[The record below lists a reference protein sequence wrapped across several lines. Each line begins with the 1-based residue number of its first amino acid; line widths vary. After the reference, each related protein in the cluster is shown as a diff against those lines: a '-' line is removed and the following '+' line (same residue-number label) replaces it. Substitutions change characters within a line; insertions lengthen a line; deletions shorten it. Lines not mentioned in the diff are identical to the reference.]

1 MISSEADCELD
12 PSVTLNEPIEQ
23 RAHSDQGG
31 SGSHLL
37 MPKITYIDSA
47 GTARTVDATAGSTV
61 METAIRNEIPGI
73 EAECGGSCACATCHV
88 YVDEA
93 WREKTGE
100 PSPMEE
106 DMLDFGYEVRPNSR
120 LSCQIKV
127 TDELD
132 GLVVR
137 TPERQ
142 A

>member
-1 MISSEADCELD
+1 MA
-12 PSVTLNEPIEQ
+12 
-23 RAHSDQGG
+23 
-31 SGSHLL
+31 
-37 MPKITYIDSA
+37 KITYIDTA
-47 GTARTVDATAGSTV
+47 GVARAVDGEIGSTV
-61 METAIRNEIPGI
+61 METAIKNGVPGI
-73 EAECGGSCACATCHV
+73 EAECGGACACSTCHV

-106 DMLDFGYEVRPNSR
+106 DMLDFAFEVKPNSR

-127 TDELD
+127 TEALD
-132 GLVVR
+132 GLAVT

>member
-1 MISSEADCELD
+1 MA
-12 PSVTLNEPIEQ
+12 
-23 RAHSDQGG
+23 
-31 SGSHLL
+31 
-37 MPKITYIDSA
+37 KITYIDAA
-47 GTARTVDATAGSTV
+47 GVARTVDGEIGSTV
-61 METAIRNEIPGI
+61 METAIKNGVPGI
-73 EAECGGSCACATCHV
+73 EAECGGACACSTCHV

-106 DMLDFGYEVRPNSR
+106 DMLDFAFEVKPNSR

-127 TDELD
+127 TEALD
-132 GLVVR
+132 GLVVT

>member
-1 MISSEADCELD
+1 MA
-12 PSVTLNEPIEQ
+12 
-23 RAHSDQGG
+23 
-31 SGSHLL
+31 
-37 MPKITYIDSA
+37 KITYIDVA
-47 GTARTVDATAGSTV
+47 GVTRTVDGEIGSTV
-61 METAIRNEIPGI
+61 METAIKNGVPGI
-73 EAECGGSCACATCHV
+73 EAECGGACACSTCHV

-106 DMLDFGYEVRPNSR
+106 DMLDFAFDVKPNSR

-127 TDELD
+127 TEALD
-132 GLVVR
+132 GLVVT

>member
-1 MISSEADCELD
+1 M
-12 PSVTLNEPIEQ
+12 VQ
-23 RAHSDQGG
+23 
-31 SGSHLL
+31 
-37 MPKITYIDSA
+37 ITYIHVDGSE
-47 GTARTVDATAGSTV
+47 RTVDGEIGSTV
-61 METAIRNEIPGI
+61 METAIKNNVPGI
-73 EAECGGSCACATCHV
+73 EAECGGACACSTCHV

-93 WREKTGE
+93 WTATTGE

-106 DMLDFGYEVRPNSR
+106 DMLDFAFEVRPNSR

-127 TDELD
+127 TDALD